1 MTPASRSVYYF
12 GFYLLLTGV
21 TLTVVPNLLLAMVQ
35 IQETTEVWIRIL
47 GTVVFALG
55 VYYVV
60 MAPTNN
66 ALFMR
71 LTVYLRWS
79 IFMWFVIFVVIGYA
93 PMQLLLFGVIDLV
106 GAAWTYM
113 AMKQENAR

>member
-1 MTPASRSVYYF
+1 MNAASRSVYFF

-21 TLTVVPNLLLAMVQ
+21 TLTVFPNLLLTLVQ
-35 IQETTEVWIRIL
+35 IPETTEVWIRIL

-55 VYYVV
+55 VYYVF

-66 ALFMR
+66 ALFMK

-79 IFMWFVIFVVIGYA
+79 IFMWFMIFVVIGYA
-93 PMQLLLFGVIDLV
+93 PMQLLLFGAIDLA
-106 GAAWTYM
+106 GAVWTYT
-113 AMKQENAR
+113 AMKKG

>member
-1 MTPASRSVYYF
+1 MTAASRSVYYF

-21 TLTVVPNLLLAMVQ
+21 TLTVFPNLLLAMVQ
-35 IQETTEVWIRIL
+35 IPETTEVWIRIL
-47 GTVVFALG
+47 GAVVFTLG

-60 MAPTNN
+60 MAPANN

-79 IFMWFVIFVVIGYA
+79 IFMWFVIFVVIGFA
-93 PMQLLLFGVIDLV
+93 PLQLLLFGFIDLA
-106 GAAWTYM
+106 GAVWTYT
-113 AMKQENAR
+113 AMKKV